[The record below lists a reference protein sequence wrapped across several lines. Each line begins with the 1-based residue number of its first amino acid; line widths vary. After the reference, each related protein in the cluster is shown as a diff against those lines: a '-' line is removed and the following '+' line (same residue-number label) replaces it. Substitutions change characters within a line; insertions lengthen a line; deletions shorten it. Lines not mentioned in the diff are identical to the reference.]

1 MKNYKENY
9 KGWIIESHGS
19 QFKYYPQKKKK
30 ETCIGD
36 SLPMIRKQIDHFKA

>member
-9 KGWIIESHGS
+9 RGWIIESYGS

-30 ETCIGD
+30 ETMIGEN
-36 SLPMIRKQIDHFKA
+36 LMMIRKQIDHFNA